1 MKTVMALM
9 LALLAGAASCA
20 NAAGTTFGT
29 HGMVLFGG
37 SDGLYAAHLPMF
49 HAPHDYQV
57 VLRVRLAD
65 PAQDAAL
72 RAHLQ
77 ESIALWT
84 LDPEKFAID
93 RLAPGAAQPLTSF
106 RAAVV
111 QGHFEQDGRK
121 HSEAQL
127 LVDEV
132 LHFRQLPMAVRSAP
146 ATRYLQFGAPERR
159 YLVKLIESRPDFD
172 HIFALDTRPGKGR
185 MLGTIYYSTD
195 DLR

>member
-1 MKTVMALM
+1 MRALIALI
-9 LALLAGAASCA
+9 LALPVLLAGSARAAAS
-20 NAAGTTFGT
+20 TFGT

-37 SDGLYAAHLPMF
+37 SDGLYAAHLPMY

-65 PAQDAAL
+65 AAQDAAL
-72 RAHLQ
+72 RARLQ
-77 ESIALWT
+77 ERIALWT

-93 RLAPGAAQPLTSF
+93 RLAPGAAAPLTSF
-106 RAAVV
+106 KAAVV
-111 QGHFEQDGRK
+111 LGHFEQDGVRQM
-121 HSEAQL
+121 EAQVV
-127 LVDEV
+127 VDEV
-132 LHFRQLPMAVRSAP
+132 VHFRQLPMDVRTVP
-146 ATRYLQFGAPERR
+146 AARYLQIGAPQRR

-172 HIFALDTRPGKGR
+172 HIFAIDARPGQGR